1 MRSID
6 LRVPAVAGFAVLLLA
21 FAPGAKAAQYQEI
34 QFVAGTGE
42 VSTAAPTALANPAQD
57 SRDAE
62 AKLNDMAED
71 LADPRVQNGVAD
83 MVERMGES
91 AVWRAGLLIGVLG
104 GFTTF
109 STFSI
114 ETFNL
119 IEQGAM
125 AKAAANMAASLVLCV
140 GATWLGVI
148 LARQI

>member
-1 MRSID
+1 MSQVIAIAAGGALGSV
-6 LRVPAVAGFAVLLLA
+6 LRYGM
-21 FAPGAKAAQYQEI
+21 
-34 QFVAGTGE
+34 
-42 VSTAAPTALANPAQD
+42 STWVHALAGRGFPYGTLVVNV
-57 SRDAE
+57 
-62 AKLNDMAED
+62 LGC
-71 LADPRVQNGVAD
+71 LAMGVLFVLF
-83 MVERMGES
+83 VERMGTS

-125 AKAAANMAASLVLCV
+125 AKAAGNMAASLVLCV
-140 GATWLGVI
+140 CATWLGVT